1 MVPTGAR
8 QIDGIAGSAGTVSR
22 AQAAAGTAYRCGIK
36 HPGNTARFW
45 PEGWCALQKGVY
57 PLTRRSEV
65 RFQGQT
71 GKAFARSEPFRMRTL
86 EFGRTGHHEA
96 VPPGVT

>member
-1 MVPTGAR
+1 MNA
-8 QIDGIAGSAGTVSR
+8 
-22 AQAAAGTAYRCGIK
+22 RCGLCS
-36 HPGNTARFW
+36 PVGNGFRSPAVGPRELVAHFHCRGAYCPVAGELTMSS
-45 PEGWCALQKGVY
+45 GVPWRVY
-57 PLTRRSEV
+57 SLTRRSEV